1 MLRAFVEHGLY
12 TTTTTTGTPSRVVK
26 TTTKLAPIHEAL
38 VHAGG
43 DAPMEAFACL
53 RDLDE
58 RIRLH
63 WIIPAGKN
71 APEFGPPGAQ
81 QERVWVRPKNSSN
94 TRISQAGHLVSG
106 FHSSRQNIDTTRP
119 CSDPARMC

>member
-26 TTTKLAPIHEAL
+26 TTTKLAPVHEAL

-106 FHSSRQNIDTTRP
+106 FHSSCQNIYTT
-119 CSDPARMC
+119 